1 MTTTAMC
8 MASAVAAL
16 VLRCAAVRSQPGI
29 FAGCNKALAA
39 AKVGNIGEA
48 VEVSF
53 ATLYDDGPMSDP
65 FDGVEW

>member
-1 MTTTAMC
+1 MC